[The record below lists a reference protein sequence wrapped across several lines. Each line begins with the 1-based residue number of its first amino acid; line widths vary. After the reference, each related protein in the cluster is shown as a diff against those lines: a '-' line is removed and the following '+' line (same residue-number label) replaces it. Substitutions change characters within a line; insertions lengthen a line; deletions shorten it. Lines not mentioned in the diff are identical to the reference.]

1 MKRERII
8 VFSKK
13 ILLIGLVLLIGLTPV
28 LANDSD
34 IVLFSDD
41 ITEIDDSEEI
51 ANEFDDNSDELVR
64 LRTNNLELEGVED
77 DSSDIDET
85 QEIANETVNNS
96 VSNDEITNDS
106 VSTNETANE
115 TDNYSK
121 FEQHWYSFM
130 SQTSY
135 ERYSNF
141 RKSYSQMEDEKSFNC
156 YDGAKYT
163 IYLAKHYGLNAE
175 IQHGFWDGVGHGTAI
190 VYKEDGTSE
199 MFDTTQY
206 QKGFGRNG
214 LEDSIYWDKI
224 DHYSTDI
231 ALEKAEKELST
242 NPIEIVVNEINDVLF
257 DNKEKEIDL
266 SVDLSV
272 DLSTD
277 ISFDILKLFN

>member
-1 MKRERII
+1 MLINKKERII

-13 ILLIGLVLLIGLTPV
+13 ILLIGLVLLIALSPV

-34 IVLFSDD
+34 IVLFSED

-51 ANEFDDNSDELVR
+51 ANEFDDNSDLNDEIAI
-64 LRTNNLELEGVED
+64 ED
-77 DSSDIDET
+77 DSSDINET

-96 VSNDEITNDS
+96 VSNDEIANDS

-141 RKSYSQMEDEKSFNC
+141 RKSYSQMEDEKAFNC

>member
-1 MKRERII
+1 ML
-8 VFSKK
+8 V
-13 ILLIGLVLLIGLTPV
+13 IGLVLLIGLTPV

-41 ITEIDDSEEI
+41 ITENNVNDGSEEI
-51 ANEFDDNSDELVR
+51 ANDIDNDSDS
-64 LRTNNLELEGVED
+64 NNEIAIED
-77 DSSDIDET
+77 DSYDINET

-96 VSNDEITNDS
+96 VSNDEIANDS

-141 RKSYSQMEDEKSFNC
+141 RKSYSQMEDEKAFNC

-190 VYKEDGTSE
+190 VYKKDGTSE

-231 ALEKAEKELST
+231 ANEKAEKELST
-242 NPIEIVVNEINDVLF
+242 NPIEIVVIEINDVLF
-257 DNKEKEIDL
+257 DNKEKEYDL